1 MLSLRKL
8 LLFICVSMFQ
18 VFGSSRIML
27 WCNWLQVFHQTSV

>member
-1 MLSLRKL
+1 
-8 LLFICVSMFQ
+8 MFQ